1 MSHEPVFEP
10 GGNHAKICG
19 DFGEHLT
26 MYILSKYGFEC
37 ARVDHTG
44 IDVIA
49 RHPRATDV
57 MGISC
62 KARSRS
68 PRQMDASLH
77 VPHEEPAKVIAACAA
92 FNCVPFYSLV
102 IDRGDTIAGEAMA
115 RQSEG
120 TLVYILPLSVMIELY
135 PNTLTK
141 GFNWSMT
148 EAWIERYKA
157 NPKIVV
163 IEMSTKI
170 VSWWT

>member
-1 MSHEPVFEP
+1 MSNEPPFAP
-10 GGNHAKICG
+10 SSNHSKICG

-26 MYILSKYGFEC
+26 LYILSKYGFEC

-49 RHPRATDV
+49 RNPHTNEV

-68 PRQMDASLH
+68 PRQMDSSLH
-77 VPHEEPAKVIAACAA
+77 VPHDEPEKVKAACAA
-92 FNCVPFYSLV
+92 FNCVPFYSLI
-102 IDRGDTIAGEAMA
+102 IDRGDTTI
-115 RQSEG
+115 
-120 TLVYILPLSVMIELY
+120 VFILPLSVMIELH
-135 PNTLTK
+135 PDTLTK

-148 EAWIERYKA
+148 EAWIARYQVH
-157 NPKIVV
+157 PKIVV